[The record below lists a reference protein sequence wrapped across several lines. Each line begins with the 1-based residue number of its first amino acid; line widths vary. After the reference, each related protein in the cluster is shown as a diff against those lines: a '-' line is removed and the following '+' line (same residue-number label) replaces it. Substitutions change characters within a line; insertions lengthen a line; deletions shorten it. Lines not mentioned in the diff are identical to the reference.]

1 MRMIVSQIKSVK
13 TAIDLL
19 NQCGP
24 LTLIQLA
31 RLAKHPNPSRLTRY
45 LVQNGYAGLLPTYP
59 VKAVATGRVFEMP
72 ELTKTMIEVLDEL
85 KRLGPSSSVD
95 IAKKIGKT
103 RETVDSFLRQG
114 REMDLCHVSGD
125 RQSEFAANM
134 RVYVWTAGPGE
145 NFVREK
151 CAAGRPPKTVA
162 PTTTIMTSARRDML
176 TEAFFGRAA

>member
-1 MRMIVSQIKSVK
+1 MIVTQIKSIK

-24 LTLIQLA
+24 LTLIQLS

-45 LVQNGYAGLLPTYP
+45 LVENGYAGLLPTYP
-59 VKAVATGRVFEMP
+59 VKVVSTGRAFEVP
-72 ELTKTMIEVLDEL
+72 ELTKTMVEVLDAL
-85 KRLGPSSSVD
+85 KKIGSGTSVD
-95 IAKKIGKT
+95 IAKYVGRT

-114 REMDLCHVSGD
+114 KEMELCHISGD
-125 RQSEFAANM
+125 RQSEFATNM

-151 CAAGRPPKTVA
+151 RTAGRPKKVAA
-162 PTTTIMTSARRDML
+162 PTTTVLTSARRDML